1 MYSNKYRR
9 PGPGPPLLDNNLAI
23 NTAQGPGDRP
33 PPTHAPQPLRVAW
46 APPFPSSASAP
57 HPPCGPQGTPRSPPR
72 LRPSAGGHHQTH
84 GPALGPALV
93 PLPGGHREK
102 AVRSDCVWLK
112 ASGTRELKGSRRG
125 GQGLGRGGG
134 SAIPAQMFRATPALK
149 AAAGAAGPAGATRT
163 AQRQEGPRG
172 PDTHACLRGTDDP
185 ASALPPA
192 PRPDSQQG
200 AAPVPGGVTQWLLGG
215 KIVNVLVP
223 FTKPQPKKIT
233 HRIPERKCAAG
244 CPGCPAVDGSS
255 GQAAAQG
262 LTTSPERWAPMPT
275 TEAGG
280 ARTDPLK
287 PAGSPGHAAWGRLR
301 VRPGSGGPGRRQAGG
316 RAQVRVHLAD
326 RFRRPGL
333 GRSPPSA
340 VSGER

>member
-1 MYSNKYRR
+1 
-9 PGPGPPLLDNNLAI
+9 
-23 NTAQGPGDRP
+23 
-33 PPTHAPQPLRVAW
+33 
-46 APPFPSSASAP
+46 
-57 HPPCGPQGTPRSPPR
+57 
-72 LRPSAGGHHQTH
+72 
-84 GPALGPALV
+84 
-93 PLPGGHREK
+93 
-102 AVRSDCVWLK
+102 
-112 ASGTRELKGSRRG
+112 
-125 GQGLGRGGG
+125 
-134 SAIPAQMFRATPALK
+134 MFRATPALK

-244 CPGCPAVDGSS
+244 CPGCPTVDGSS

-262 LTTSPERWAPMPT
+262 LTTSPERWAPTPT